1 MTLEDR
7 DSHHLLHAP
16 QSIGEPRHASRTCPN
31 VVQMSPDQSRG
42 FPNPHDVHLRRSE
55 EHLDEITTLAEI
67 HGGFV
72 GLSGVVD
79 HLNRQCRRV
88 TVPGRL
94 VAGGFTWNDAD
105 RMSSRWWPQG
115 ITTSADAFDT
125 ADFHGRRLLI
135 TSWYS
140 KTVEGA
146 NHGARLS
153 VIDID
158 DLTYRHVL
166 VVVPEL
172 SSGRVVMRPLN
183 VHAGGLVWCGPYIHV
198 AGTTRG
204 IFTCRVDDIIEVE
217 PSEESFGYRFVLP
230 VSFCYDSV
238 AGDDA
243 HRMRYSF
250 LSLDR
255 SSDPPELVAGEYGMS
270 KDTDVTKR
278 LVRYPLDPETF
289 RLRSGDDGVSRPVW
303 LDEGGVGHMQ
313 GAAIVDGTYYVTTSR
328 GRWRLGNLH
337 VGAPGHFR
345 RIPRALPVGPEDITY
360 WPSQRAFWSVSE
372 YPGHRYVFSVDK
384 SALDRT

>member
-1 MTLEDR
+1 M
-7 DSHHLLHAP
+7 
-16 QSIGEPRHASRTCPN
+16 
-31 VVQMSPDQSRG
+31 G
-42 FPNPHDVHLRRSE
+42 FPNPHDLHLRRTE
-55 EHLDEITTLAEI
+55 EHVDEITALAQT

-79 HLNRQCRRV
+79 QLNRQCHRV
-88 TVPGRL
+88 TVPGRA
-94 VAGGFTWNDAD
+94 VAGGFTWNHPD
-105 RMSSRWWPQG
+105 RMSTRWWPQG
-115 ITTSADAFDT
+115 ITTSADASDRE
-125 ADFHGRRLLI
+125 DFHGRRLLI

-140 KTVEGA
+140 KAVDGA

-166 VVVPEL
+166 VVVPEV
-172 SSGRVVMRPLN
+172 SFGRMGMRPLN
-183 VHAGGLVWCGPYIHV
+183 VHAGGLVWCGPYLHI
-198 AGTTRG
+198 AGTKRG

-230 VSFCYDSV
+230 VSFSYDGV
-238 AGDDA
+238 AGDES
-243 HRMRYSF
+243 HKMRYSF

-255 SSDPPELVAGEYGMS
+255 SAHPPELVAGEYGMS

-289 RLRSGDDGVSRPVW
+289 RLRSGDDGTTRPLW
-303 LDEGGVGHMQ
+303 LGEGGVGHMQ

-328 GRWRLGNLH
+328 GRWRLGSLH
-337 VGAPGHFR
+337 VGTPGDFR

-372 YPGHRYVFSVDK
+372 YPGHRYVFSVDRGVLER
-384 SALDRT
+384 S